1 MKKSA
6 FYDVHCHLMNLSHPA
21 FVSIIES
28 MRHRPREV
36 IYSQIVSFDYLAASV
51 LKRGGE
57 TVRNLLAVMDNDCA
71 DILFLLEDDLAGQFE
86 APKGTPP
93 FREAAPLRDG
103 ALHVAGQE
111 FASLV
116 LTPLVMDFMAP
127 SSYSFNTYYRRTPQ
141 KPIEA
146 QINDVMFAIHGYR
159 ERRPGGILRV
169 YPFLGVNTKNYTLE
183 GLAAYLE
190 KWFAGYTR
198 DEGELERRFFAT
210 SGGASPDVAP
220 DAFTR
225 APQDY
230 GLFAGIKLYPPLG
243 FDPWP
248 DDPAERKKVEFLY
261 AFAESKGIPI
271 TTHCDDQGYRIVSLE
286 EALMYTAPARYGP
299 ALKKY
304 PNLVLNF
311 AHMGKRH
318 IRAIGGKEQADWR
331 EDILDFVMEYPHV
344 YTDFSFTAGEPS
356 FYGELSALL
365 GRLGPREAEK
375 VSRRIMYGSDFM
387 VNLFKVRSYRDY
399 LENFSQSALDTDL
412 KMLFCNE
419 NPHRFLFGGGG

>member
-1 MKKSA
+1 MKGSV

-36 IYSQIVSFDYLAASV
+36 IYSQLVSFDYLAASI

-57 TVRNLLAVMDNDCA
+57 SVRNLLAVMDNDCA

-86 APKGTPP
+86 VPKGTPP
-93 FREAAPLRDG
+93 FKEAAPLRDG
-103 ALHVAGQE
+103 TLHVAGQE
-111 FASLV
+111 FTSLV

-127 SSYSFNTYYRRTPQ
+127 SSYAFNTYYRRTPQ
-141 KPIEA
+141 KPIDA
-146 QINDVMFAIHGYR
+146 QINDVMFAIHTYR
-159 ERRPGGILRV
+159 VKRPGGILRI

-190 KWFAGYTR
+190 KWFADYTR
-198 DEGELERRFFAT
+198 DEDEMERRFLAMAEEGP
-210 SGGASPDVAP
+210 SSAAPRAS
-220 DAFTR
+220 R
-225 APQDY
+225 NY

-248 DDPAERKKVEFLY
+248 ADPEEREKVEFLY

-286 EALMYTAPARYGP
+286 EALLYTAPARYRP

-304 PNLVLNF
+304 PNLTLNF

-318 IRAIGGKEQADWR
+318 IRTIGGKEQADWR
-331 EDILDFVMEYPHV
+331 DDILAFIKEYPNV
-344 YTDFSFTAGEPS
+344 YTDFSFTAGESS
-356 FYGELSALL
+356 FYGDLSALL
-365 GRLGPREAEK
+365 RRLEPHEAEK

-399 LENFSQSALDTDL
+399 LESFSQGVLDAGL
-412 KMLFCNE
+412 KMLFCTE
-419 NPHRFLFGGGG
+419 NPRRFLFGE